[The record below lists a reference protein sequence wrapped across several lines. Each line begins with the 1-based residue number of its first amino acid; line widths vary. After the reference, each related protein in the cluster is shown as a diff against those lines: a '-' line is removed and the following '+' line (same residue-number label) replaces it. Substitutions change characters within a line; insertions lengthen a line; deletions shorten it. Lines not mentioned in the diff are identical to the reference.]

1 MECGEP
7 QSRGALSTT
16 MEHTESLESW
26 AESSDLALHSA
37 SENYFEDASA
47 SEGPPPEGLI
57 ELFPVVVKKRRGRRP
72 LRPLDPIRKKT
83 EEKDKYWL
91 RAFRAYMRAA
101 YPCLRERMS
110 PEDRVFWEAYLSPS
124 GKPGKGGQ
132 FSSYGRAY
140 KSFLFSKPTFMKCFR
155 RWFTEFGEAELAK
168 KCARSTDLWFVFYD
182 YASKDLYGHPDYHED
197 PFDNKDS
204 PLICAQEA
212 IPEVPNEFMLDG
224 DIEMKDHDSFVEDV
238 LAGDKAFP

>member
-1 MECGEP
+1 
-7 QSRGALSTT
+7 

-26 AESSDLALHSA
+26 AESSDLAFHSV
-37 SENYFEDASA
+37 SENNYDEASA
-47 SEGPPPEGLI
+47 YDGPPPEGLI

-91 RAFRAYMRAA
+91 RAFRSYMRSF
-101 YPCLRERMS
+101 YPSLRDRLC
-110 PEDRVFWEAYLSPS
+110 PEDQSFWEVYLSPS

-140 KSFLFSKPTFMKCFR
+140 KSFLFSRPTFMKCFR
-155 RWFTEFGEAELAK
+155 RWFSECGETELTK

-182 YASKDLYGHPDYHED
+182 YASKDLYCHPDYHED
-197 PFDNKDS
+197 SLTSKDS
-204 PLICAQEA
+204 PLVCAQDNF
-212 IPEVPNEFMLDG
+212 PEVPSDLFLDP
-224 DIEMKDHDSFVEDV
+224 DVDMKDHDSFVEDV
-238 LAGDKAFP
+238 LAGAKSFPS